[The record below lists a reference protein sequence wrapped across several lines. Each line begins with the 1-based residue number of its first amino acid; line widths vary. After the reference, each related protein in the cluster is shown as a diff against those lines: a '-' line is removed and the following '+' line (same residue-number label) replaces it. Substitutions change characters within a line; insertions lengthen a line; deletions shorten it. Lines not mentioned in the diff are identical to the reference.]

1 MDFLQPE
8 LLPALE
14 KYALAHSQDEL
25 PVLKEL
31 DRQTHLRINKPRM
44 LSGHLQ
50 GNFLQL
56 ISRLMQPKRILE
68 IGTYTGYSAIC
79 LAQGLQ
85 ENGVLHTIDS
95 NVEQESIA
103 KEFIK
108 KAGLEDKIQ
117 LHLGN
122 AADIIPTLL
131 QENKAEKENNKEEWD
146 LVFIDA
152 DKSNYSLYYDLVFD
166 KVRKGGIIIADN
178 VLWSGKVLIDPKEL
192 KKNDKNTRELLD
204 FNQKNYTD
212 NRTFSMLL
220 PLRDGLMMAIKE

>member
-1 MDFLQPE
+1 MDFLPPE

-14 KYALAHSQDEL
+14 NYALSHSQDEL

-31 DRQTHLRINKPRM
+31 DRQTHLRANKPRM

-79 LAQGLQ
+79 LAQGLP
-85 ENGVLHTIDS
+85 ENGILHTVD
-95 NVEQESIA
+95 NNAEQESITR
-103 KEFIK
+103 EFIK
-108 KAGLEDKIQ
+108 KAGLEDKIK

-122 AADIIPTLL
+122 AADIIPTIL
-131 QENKAEKENNKEEWD
+131 EDKEEWD

-178 VLWSGKVLIDPKEL
+178 VLWSGKVLTPEEEL
-192 KKNDKNTRELLD
+192 KKNDKDTKALLE
-204 FNQKNYTD
+204 FNQKNYKD

>member
-1 MDFLQPE
+1 MNFLPSV
-8 LLPALE
+8 LE
-14 KYALAHSQDEL
+14 NYVLNHSQDEL
-25 PVLKEL
+25 PILKEL
-31 DRQTHLRINKPRM
+31 DRQTHLRANKPRM

-85 ENGVLHTIDS
+85 ENGVLHTID
-95 NVEQESIA
+95 NNAEQESIA
-103 KEFIK
+103 REFIK
-108 KAGLEDKIQ
+108 KADLEHKIK

-122 AADIIPTLL
+122 AADIIPNLL
-131 QENKAEKENNKEEWD
+131 NENEVESEVGNEEWD
-146 LVFIDA
+146 LIFIDA

-166 KVRKGGIIIADN
+166 KLRKGGIIIADN
-178 VLWSGKVLIDPKEL
+178 VLWSGKVLTPEKEL
-192 KKNDKNTRELLD
+192 KKNDKDTRALIKY
-204 FNQKNYTD
+204 NQKNYED
-212 NRTFSMLL
+212 NRTSNILL

>member
-1 MDFLQPE
+1 MDFLPPE

-14 KYALAHSQDEL
+14 NYALAHSQDEL

-31 DRQTHLRINKPRM
+31 DRQTHLRANKPRM

-56 ISRLMQPKRILE
+56 ISKLMQPKRILE

-79 LAQGLQ
+79 LAQGLV
-85 ENGVLHTIDS
+85 ENGILHTID
-95 NVEQESIA
+95 NNAEQESIV
-103 KEFIK
+103 KEFVQ
-108 KAGLEDKIQ
+108 KAGLEDKIKI
-117 LHLGN
+117 HVGN
-122 AADIIPTLL
+122 AADIIPTILT
-131 QENKAEKENNKEEWD
+131 ENGQNNEMWD

-178 VLWSGKVLIDPKEL
+178 VLWSGKVLTPPQEL
-192 KKNDKNTRELLD
+192 KKNDEDTRALLD
-204 FNQKNYTD
+204 YNQKNYQD

>member
-1 MDFLQPE
+1 MNFLPQD
-8 LLPALE
+8 LE
-14 KYALAHSQDEL
+14 NYVLAHSQEEL

-50 GNFLQL
+50 GNFLQM
-56 ISRLMQPKRILE
+56 ISKLMQPKRILE

-79 LAQGLQ
+79 LAQGLA
-85 ENGVLHTIDS
+85 ENGVLHTVD
-95 NVEQESIA
+95 NNAEQESIV

-108 KAGLEDKIQ
+108 KADLEHKIK

-122 AADIIPTLL
+122 AADIIPTIL
-131 QENKAEKENNKEEWD
+131 EINEEWD

-192 KKNDKNTRELLD
+192 KKSDKHTKELLD
-204 FNQKNYTD
+204 FNQKNQKD

>member
-1 MDFLQPE
+1 MDFLSPE
-8 LLPALE
+8 LLKKLE
-14 KYALAHSQDEL
+14 NYALAHSQNEL

-31 DRQTHLRINKPRM
+31 DRQTHLRANKPRM

-56 ISRLMQPKRILE
+56 ISKLMQPKRILE

-79 LAQGLQ
+79 LAQGLS
-85 ENGVLHTIDS
+85 ENGILHTID
-95 NVEQESIA
+95 NNAEQESIV

-108 KAGLEDKIQ
+108 KADLEEKIK

-131 QENKAEKENNKEEWD
+131 QENEEWD

-178 VLWSGKVLIDPKEL
+178 VLWSGKVLTPEKDL
-192 KKNDKNTRELLD
+192 KKNDKDTRELLD
-204 FNQKNYTD
+204 FNQKNYKD
-212 NRTFSMLL
+212 NRTFNMLL

>member
-1 MDFLQPE
+1 MDF

-14 KYALAHSQDEL
+14 NYALAHSQDEL
-25 PVLKEL
+25 PILKEL
-31 DRQTHLRINKPRM
+31 DRQTNLRANKPRM

-85 ENGVLHTIDS
+85 ENGVLHTID
-95 NVEQESIA
+95 NNAEQESITR
-103 KEFIK
+103 EFIK
-108 KAGLEDKIQ
+108 KAGLDDKIK

-122 AADIIPTLL
+122 AADIIPTVL
-131 QENKAEKENNKEEWD
+131 EEDEEWD

-178 VLWSGKVLIDPKEL
+178 VLWSGKVLKDEKEL
-192 KKNDKNTRELLD
+192 KKNDKDTRTLLKY
-204 FNQKNYTD
+204 NQKNKED
-212 NRTFSMLL
+212 NRTFNMLL

>member
-1 MDFLQPE
+1 MDFLPPE

-14 KYALAHSQDEL
+14 NYALAHSQDEL

-31 DRQTHLRINKPRM
+31 DRQTHLRANKPRM

-50 GNFLQL
+50 GNFLQM
-56 ISRLMQPKRILE
+56 ISKLMQPKRILE

-79 LAQGLQ
+79 LAQGLS
-85 ENGVLHTIDS
+85 ENGVLHTVDN
-95 NVEQESIA
+95 NVEQESITR
-103 KEFIK
+103 EFVK
-108 KAGLEDKIQ
+108 KAGLEDKIK

-122 AADIIPTLL
+122 AVDIIPTILT
-131 QENKAEKENNKEEWD
+131 ENEEWD
-146 LVFIDA
+146 MIFIDA

-192 KKNDKNTRELLD
+192 KKNDKDTRELLD
-204 FNQKNYTD
+204 FNQKNYKD
-212 NRTFSMLL
+212 NRTFNILL

>member
-1 MDFLQPE
+1 MDFLPPE

-14 KYALAHSQDEL
+14 NYALAHSQDEL

-31 DRQTHLRINKPRM
+31 DRQTHLRANKPRM

-56 ISRLMQPKRILE
+56 ISKLMQPKRILE

-79 LAQGLQ
+79 LAQGLV
-85 ENGVLHTIDS
+85 ENGILHTID
-95 NVEQESIA
+95 NNAEQESIV
-103 KEFIK
+103 KEFVQ
-108 KAGLEDKIQ
+108 KAGLEDKIKI
-117 LHLGN
+117 HVGN
-122 AADIIPTLL
+122 AADIIPTILT
-131 QENKAEKENNKEEWD
+131 ENGQNNEMW
-146 LVFIDA
+146 
-152 DKSNYSLYYDLVFD
+152 DLVFD

-178 VLWSGKVLIDPKEL
+178 VLWSGKVLTPPQEL
-192 KKNDKNTRELLD
+192 KKNDKDTRALLD
-204 FNQKNYTD
+204 YNQKNYQD

>member
-1 MDFLQPE
+1 MDFLPPE
-8 LLPALE
+8 LLQDLE
-14 KYALAHSQDEL
+14 NYALAHSQDEL

-31 DRQTHLRINKPRM
+31 DRQTHLRANKPRM

-50 GNFLQL
+50 GNFLQM

-79 LAQGLQ
+79 LAQGLS
-85 ENGVLHTIDS
+85 ENGVLHTIDN
-95 NVEQESIA
+95 NVEQESITR
-103 KEFIK
+103 EFVK
-108 KAGLEDKIQ
+108 KAGLEDKIK

-122 AADIIPTLL
+122 AADIIPTILT
-131 QENKAEKENNKEEWD
+131 EKEEWD
-146 LVFIDA
+146 MVFIDA
-152 DKSNYSLYYDLVFD
+152 DKSNYGLYYDLVFD

-192 KKNDKNTRELLD
+192 KKNDKDTPALIEY
-204 FNQKNYTD
+204 NQKNKED

>member
-1 MDFLQPE
+1 MDFLPPE

-14 KYALAHSQDEL
+14 NYALNHSQDEL

-31 DRQTHLRINKPRM
+31 DRQTHLRANKPRM

-85 ENGVLHTIDS
+85 ENGVLHTID
-95 NVEQESIA
+95 NNAEQESIV
-103 KEFIK
+103 KEFVK
-108 KAGLEDKIQ
+108 KAGLEDKIK

-122 AADIIPTLL
+122 AADSIPNIL
-131 QENKAEKENNKEEWD
+131 EDNEEWD
-146 LVFIDA
+146 MVFIDA

-178 VLWSGKVLIDPKEL
+178 VLWSGKVLTPPQEL
-192 KKNDKNTRELLD
+192 KKNDKDTRALLD
-204 FNQKNYTD
+204 YNQKNHQD

>member
-1 MDFLQPE
+1 MDFLPE
-8 LLPALE
+8 DLE
-14 KYALAHSQDEL
+14 NYALAHSQEEL

-31 DRQTHLRINKPRM
+31 DRQTHLRANKPRM

-50 GNFLQL
+50 GNFLQM

-85 ENGVLHTIDS
+85 KEGVLHTIDN
-95 NVEQESIA
+95 NVEQESITR
-103 KEFIK
+103 EFVK
-108 KAGLEDKIQ
+108 KAGLEDKIK

-122 AADIIPTLL
+122 AADIIPTILT
-131 QENKAEKENNKEEWD
+131 EKEEWD
-146 LVFIDA
+146 MVFIDA
-152 DKSNYSLYYDLVFD
+152 DKSNYGLYYDLVFD

-192 KKNDKNTRELLD
+192 KKNDKDTRALIEY
-204 FNQKNYTD
+204 NQKNKED

>member
-1 MDFLQPE
+1 MDYLPVD

-14 KYALAHSQDEL
+14 NYALAHSQDEL

-31 DRQTHLRINKPRM
+31 DRQTHLRANKPRM

-50 GNFLQL
+50 GNFLQM

-85 ENGVLHTIDS
+85 ENGVLHTID
-95 NVEQESIA
+95 NNIEQESIT
-103 KEFIK
+103 KEFIQ
-108 KAGLEDKIQ
+108 KAGLEDKIK

-122 AADIIPTLL
+122 AADIIPTILT
-131 QENKAEKENNKEEWD
+131 EEEKWD

-152 DKSNYSLYYDLVFD
+152 DKSNYSLYYNLVFD

-178 VLWSGKVLIDPKEL
+178 VLWSGKILKAPKEL
-192 KKNDKNTRELLD
+192 KKNDKDTRALIAY
-204 FNQKNYTD
+204 NQKNKED

>member
-1 MDFLQPE
+1 MDYLPPE
-8 LLPALE
+8 LLPVLE
-14 KYALAHSQDEL
+14 NYALNHSQEEL

-31 DRQTHLRINKPRM
+31 DRQTNLRANKPRM

-56 ISRLMQPKRILE
+56 ISRLVQPKRILE

-85 ENGVLHTIDS
+85 ENGVLHTID
-95 NVEQESIA
+95 NNAEQESITR
-103 KEFIK
+103 EFIE
-108 KAGLEDKIQ
+108 KAGLEHKIK

-122 AADIIPTLL
+122 AAEIIPTLL
-131 QENKAEKENNKEEWD
+131 EDNSLENEKWD

-178 VLWSGKVLIDPKEL
+178 VLWSGKVLTPTDEL
-192 KKNDKNTRELLD
+192 KKNDKDTPALVEY
-204 FNQKNYTD
+204 NQKNYQD
-212 NRTFSMLL
+212 KRTFNVLL

>member
-1 MDFLQPE
+1 MDFLLPE

-14 KYALAHSQDEL
+14 NYALAHSQDEL

-31 DRQTHLRINKPRM
+31 DRQTHLRANKPRM

-56 ISRLMQPKRILE
+56 ISKLMQPKRILE

-79 LAQGLQ
+79 LAQGLA
-85 ENGVLHTIDS
+85 ENGILHTID
-95 NVEQESIA
+95 NNAEQESITR
-103 KEFIK
+103 EFIQ
-108 KAGLEDKIQ
+108 KAGLEDKIK

-122 AADIIPTLL
+122 AADIIPTILT
-131 QENKAEKENNKEEWD
+131 ENEEWD

-152 DKSNYSLYYDLVFD
+152 DKSNYSLYYDLVFN

-192 KKNDKNTRELLD
+192 KKNDKDTKELLN
-204 FNQKNYTD
+204 FNQKNYKD
-212 NRTFSMLL
+212 NRTFNMLL

>member
-1 MDFLQPE
+1 MDFLPPE

-14 KYALAHSQDEL
+14 NYALNHSQDEL

-31 DRQTHLRINKPRM
+31 DRQTHLRANKPRM

-85 ENGVLHTIDS
+85 ENGVLHTID
-95 NVEQESIA
+95 NNAEQESIV

-108 KAGLEDKIQ
+108 KAGLEDKIK

-122 AADIIPTLL
+122 AADSIPTILT
-131 QENKAEKENNKEEWD
+131 EKEEWD
-146 LVFIDA
+146 MVFIDA

-178 VLWSGKVLIDPKEL
+178 VLWSGKVLKDDSEL
-192 KKNDKNTRELLD
+192 KKNDKDTRALIE
-204 FNQKNYTD
+204 FNQKNYQD

>member
-1 MDFLQPE
+1 MDFLPPE
-8 LLPALE
+8 LLQDLE
-14 KYALAHSQDEL
+14 NYALAHSQDEL

-31 DRQTHLRINKPRM
+31 DRQTHLRANKPRM

-50 GNFLQL
+50 GNFLQM
-56 ISRLMQPKRILE
+56 ISRLIQPKRILE

-85 ENGVLHTIDS
+85 ENGVLHTIDN
-95 NVEQESIA
+95 NVEQESITR
-103 KEFIK
+103 EFVE
-108 KAGLEDKIQ
+108 KAGLKDKVR

-122 AADIIPTLL
+122 AADIIPTILI
-131 QENKAEKENNKEEWD
+131 ENEEWD
-146 LVFIDA
+146 MVFIDA
-152 DKSNYSLYYDLVFD
+152 DKSNYGLYYDLVFD

-178 VLWSGKVLIDPKEL
+178 VLWSGKVLKDDSEL
-192 KKNDKNTRELLD
+192 KKNDKDTRALIEY
-204 FNQKNYTD
+204 NKKNKID